1 MLSLKYYII
10 LYYIILVPFKFL
22 LKNKRGYSLYFI
34 FLFSFFHSQIISD
47 TSNSIFIG
55 QESTIYVTSDTDNFV
70 YAYSGTETST
80 HLNTHTSYKTPKK
93 ENQLPVSRETSKDLT
108 TSSERRDD
116 RGWGI
121 PPLEPSSFLL
131 SHTGSRYSIIP
142 FSSYNFKMLFTDT
155 SQKVLSSSLILS
167 ECIKHKLSY
176 NISYYFEIF
185 LPFLSRP
192 PPVLFGLIA

>member
-1 MLSLKYYII
+1 MSYSENKY
-10 LYYIILVPFKFL
+10 LFL
-22 LKNKRGYSLYFI
+22 LRFSNISGKICFIYLFFSLYANNA
-34 FLFSFFHSQIISD
+34 QIISD

-55 QESTIYVTSDTDNFV
+55 QESTIYVTSDTDNLV

-80 HLNTHTSYKTPKK
+80 HLNTHNSYKARKK
-93 ENQLPVSRETSKDLT
+93 ENQLPVSREKSKDLT
-108 TSSERRDD
+108 TSSEIIDD
-116 RGWGI
+116 RCWGI

-131 SHTGSRYSIIP
+131 SHTGSGYSIIP

-176 NISYYFEIF
+176 SISYYFEIF

-192 PPVLFGLIA
+192 PPHCLA

>member
-1 MLSLKYYII
+1 MENSVYKYFFH
-10 LYYIILVPFKFL
+10 LPAL
-22 LKNKRGYSLYFI
+22 LFVLEKKNYSLYFI

-131 SHTGSRYSIIP
+131 SHTGSGYSIIP
-142 FSSYNFKMLFTDT
+142 FSSYNFKIFTDT

-176 NISYYFEIF
+176 SISYYFEIF

-192 PPVLFGLIA
+192 PPIV

>member
-1 MLSLKYYII
+1 MENSIYKYFFH
-10 LYYIILVPFKFL
+10 LPAFL
-22 LKNKRGYSLYFI
+22 FVHEKKNYSLYFI
-34 FLFSFFHSQIISD
+34 LIFSFFNSQISD
-47 TSNSIFIG
+47 TGNSIFIG
-55 QESTIYVTSDTDNFV
+55 QESTIYVTSDTDNFM
-70 YAYSGTETST
+70 YAYSGNETST

-93 ENQLPVSRETSKDLT
+93 ENQLPVSRETSKDLPI
-108 TSSERRDD
+108 SSEIIDD

-131 SHTGSRYSIIP
+131 SHTGLGYSIIP

-176 NISYYFEIF
+176 SISYYFEIF

-192 PPVLFGLIA
+192 PPVLCGLIV